1 MKHRQ
6 FNPRIQNPKNRR
18 QTLTGLIISKRSG
31 LNELSRNALRT
42 S

>member
-6 FNPRIQNPKNRR
+6 FSLRIQNPKNRR
-18 QTLTGLIISKRSG
+18 QNLSGLIISKRSG
-31 LNELSRNALRT
+31 LKELSRNALKT